1 MAQEQR
7 FELVS
12 TLGRGGM
19 AEVFLGWMHSV
30 GGLRRKVAIK
40 RILPELIQKQSKLFQ
55 QMFVDE
61 ARLAFQLEHD
71 NIVRVYDVGQTAN
84 TFFIV
89 MEYIEGFDLK
99 TIMER
104 LRSSGTIFPLGV
116 ALYITLQV
124 CAGLGYAHTLTD
136 PDGKPLG
143 LIHNDISPPNILIG
157 RHGDVKVADF
167 GLSDARSNDVATPE
181 GMIKGKF
188 AYISPESTKNPPQ
201 ITSRSDIFSIGI
213 CLWEMLAGTRLFQ
226 RDSDLATFKA
236 VQTCEIPDLRKYR
249 NDIPDELMAIV
260 NKALAK
266 DSSKRYQTCEA
277 LYLDIASVATALNIP
292 INRYD
297 LSWLVNDLAGN
308 RWSEFVGEKV
318 SADVQKT
325 LQDEL
330 GGMLPP
336 GDAEILAEIVTG
348 MSEAEDVQTNERAKR
363 KNANWVEDVF
373 SDVGFDEGE
382 VVFAEKKDDFSV
394 DPTQQMVSKA
404 KPKSA
409 EPRKAATDEAKSD
422 DKKKETNSRETP
434 KVTLKT
440 PTSGPNLNTPSREL
454 SGMLPSSKSSIVSRS
469 SVNTVKNGV
478 SPMVTACIAFISLI
492 VGILIAVFVALGSVM

>member
-19 AEVFLGWMHSV
+19 AEVFLGWMNSV

-71 NIVRVYDVGQTAN
+71 NIVRVYDVGQTSN

-99 TIMER
+99 SMMEK
-104 LRSSGTIFPLGV
+104 LRAKNTIFPLGV
-116 ALYITLQV
+116 ALYIALQV
-124 CAGLGYAHTLTD
+124 CSGLGYAHSLCGD
-136 PDGKPLG
+136 DGQPLG
-143 LIHNDISPPNILIG
+143 LIHNDISPPNILVG

-188 AYISPESTKNPPQ
+188 AYISPESTQNPPR
-201 ITSRSDIFSIGI
+201 ITTRSDIFSIGI
-213 CLWEMLAGTRLFQ
+213 VLWEMLAGRRLFQ
-226 RDSDLATFKA
+226 RNTDLDTFKA
-236 VQTCEIPDLRKYR
+236 VRSCEIPDLRKMR
-249 NDIPDELMAIV
+249 NDISDELNHII

-266 DSSKRYQTCEA
+266 DPDNRYQSCEEM
-277 LYLDIASVATALNIP
+277 YLDLASVATAQNIP
-292 INRYD
+292 VNRYD
-297 LSWLVNDLAGN
+297 LIWLVNDLHGN
-308 RWSEFVGEKV
+308 HWSEFVGEKV
-318 SADVQKT
+318 SEDMQKT

-336 GDAEILAEIVTG
+336 GDAEILSEIVTG
-348 MSEAEDVQTNERAKR
+348 IAEADVSDIEVASSAKEE
-363 KNANWVEDVF
+363 NANWVADVF
-373 SDVGFDEGE
+373 SDVGFEEGA
-382 VVFAEKKDDFSV
+382 VVFDKKDKKSDE
-394 DPTQQMVSKA
+394 PEKAEA
-404 KPKSA
+404 KPAAKPAA
-409 EPRKAATDEAKSD
+409 EP
-422 DKKKETNSRETP
+422 P
-434 KVTLKT
+434 KPPVPAPLPEPPT
-440 PTSGPNLNTPSREL
+440 PTREL
-454 SGMLPSSKSSIVSRS
+454 SGMLPSSKSTLISRNSVSNRIAIKDGRRLS
-469 SVNTVKNGV
+469 AGLAICLVLLGFMLGAVAAILLSVGQ
-478 SPMVTACIAFISLI
+478 
-492 VGILIAVFVALGSVM
+492 

>member
-40 RILPELIQKQSKLFQ
+40 RILPELIQKQGKLFQ

-71 NIVRVYDVGQTAN
+71 NIVRVYDVCQTSN

-89 MEYIEGFDLK
+89 MEYVEGFDLK

-104 LRSSGTIFPLGV
+104 LRETNTVFPLGI
-116 ALYITLQV
+116 AIYITLQV

-167 GLSDARSNDVATPE
+167 GLSDARSNDVTTPD

-188 AYISPESTKNPPQ
+188 AYISPESTKAPPH
-201 ITSRSDIFSIGI
+201 ITSRSDIFYIGI
-213 CLWEMLAGTRLFQ
+213 CLWEMLAGRRLFQ
-226 RDSDLATFKA
+226 RNTDIETFKA
-236 VQTCEIPDLRKYR
+236 VSTCTIPDIKRIRADL
-249 NDIPDELMAIV
+249 PDEL
-260 NKALAK
+260 LAVVYK
-266 DSSKRYQTCEA
+266 SLAPDPDKRYQTCEEF
-277 LYLDIASVATALNIP
+277 YLELAAVATNLGIP
-292 INRYD
+292 VNRYD

-308 RWSEFVGEKV
+308 KWSEFVGVKV
-318 SADVQKT
+318 SADVQKS
-325 LQDEL
+325 LEDEL

-336 GDAEILAEIVTG
+336 GDAEMLAELGAGI
-348 MSEAEDVQTNERAKR
+348 SEAVEVEANEAAKAQ
-363 KNANWVEDVF
+363 NANWLDDVF
-373 SDVGFDEGE
+373 NDVGFEEGA
-382 VVFAEKKDDFSV
+382 VVFDNKKENKAEE
-394 DPTQQMVSKA
+394 TA
-404 KPKSA
+404 KPTETDKPKEDAKPA
-409 EPRKAATDEAKSD
+409 ENAQT
-422 DKKKETNSRETP
+422 KENSGGKHVESGKIPLDRT
-434 KVTLKT
+434 KVTLNS
-440 PTSGPNLNTPSREL
+440 PAPNTPVREV
-454 SGMLPSSKSSIVSRS
+454 SGMLPSAKSTSVMVSR
-469 SVNTVKNGV
+469 TKLDADK
-478 SPMVTACIAFISLI
+478 PPIRWHVTASALVLGI
-492 VGILIAVFVALGSVM
+492 VLGALVTLLIAI

>member
-19 AEVFLGWMHSV
+19 AEVFLGWMNSV

-99 TIMER
+99 TIMEK
-104 LRSSGTIFPLGV
+104 LRDSGTVFPLGV

-124 CAGLGYAHTLTD
+124 CSGLGYAHTLTD
-136 PDGKPLG
+136 EEGKPLG

-157 RHGDVKVADF
+157 RHGEVKVADF
-167 GLSDARSNDVATPE
+167 GLSDARSNDVATPD

-188 AYISPESTKNPPQ
+188 AYISPEGTKGAARIST
-201 ITSRSDIFSIGI
+201 RSDIFSIGI

-226 RDSDLATFKA
+226 RESDKETFKA
-236 VQTCEIPDLRKYR
+236 VRECKIPDLRNYR
-249 NDIPDELMAIV
+249 DDIPVELIRIINKVLAPNPDE
-260 NKALAK
+260 
-266 DSSKRYQTCEA
+266 RYQTCEE
-277 LYLDIASVATALNIP
+277 LYLDIASLATARNIP
-292 INRYD
+292 LNRYD
-297 LSWLVNDLAGN
+297 LSWMVNDLAN
-308 RWSEFVGEKV
+308 NAWKDFVGERV
-318 SADVQKT
+318 SADVQKS
-325 LQDEL
+325 LEEEL

-348 MSEAEDVQTNERAKR
+348 ISEAQEVEKNVRAQR
-363 KNANWVEDVF
+363 KNANWIEDVF
-373 SDVGFDEGE
+373 NDVGFEEGE
-382 VVFAEKKDDFSV
+382 VKFAEKKKELELDFNE
-394 DPTQQMVSKA
+394 DPTLAKVQPA
-404 KPKSA
+404 KPKHHEDQA
-409 EPRKAATDEAKSD
+409 KAAEKKIEASPSKL
-422 DKKKETNSRETP
+422 TMA
-434 KVTLKT
+434 T
-440 PTSGPNLNTPSREL
+440 PTRHLNDK
-454 SGMLPSSKSSIVSRS
+454 LPSSKSNICTRS
-469 SVNTVKNGV
+469 SVSSVGFSKLAAAG
-478 SPMVTACIAFISLI
+478 IALVGFVVGIIVAIVVFMISLE
-492 VGILIAVFVALGSVM
+492 

>member
-40 RILPELIQKQSKLFQ
+40 RILPELIQKQGKLFQ

-71 NIVRVYDVGQTAN
+71 NIVRVYDVGQTSN

-89 MEYIEGFDLK
+89 MEYIEGYDLK

-104 LRSSGTIFPLGV
+104 LRETNTVFPIGI
-116 ALYITLQV
+116 AIYITLQV

-167 GLSDARSNDVATPE
+167 GLSDARSNNVATPD

-188 AYISPESTKNPPQ
+188 AYISPESTKAPPN

-213 CLWEMLAGTRLFQ
+213 CLWEMLAGRKLFQ
-226 RDSDLATFKA
+226 RKTDIETFKA
-236 VQTCEIPDLRKYR
+236 VSACMIPDIKRIR
-249 NDIPDELMAIV
+249 SDIPDELLTILY
-260 NKALAK
+260 KALAP
-266 DSSKRYQTCEA
+266 DPDKRYQTCEE
-277 LYLDIASVATALNIP
+277 LYLDLASVATGSGIP
-292 INRYD
+292 VNRYD
-297 LSWLVNDLAGN
+297 LSWLINDLAGN
-308 RWSEFVGEKV
+308 KWSEFVGEKV
-318 SADVQKT
+318 SADVQKS
-325 LQDEL
+325 LEDEL

-336 GDAEILAEIVTG
+336 GDAEMLAELGAGI
-348 MSEAEDVQTNERAKR
+348 SEAVEVESNEGAKAQH
-363 KNANWVEDVF
+363 ANWLEDVF
-373 SDVGFDEGE
+373 NDVGFAEGE
-382 VVFAEKKDDFSV
+382 VVFEHKKEGGE
-394 DPTQQMVSKA
+394 KA
-404 KPKSA
+404 KPEPLGDADKPKDSTPHSA
-409 EPRKAATDEAKSD
+409 SEELKVSIDRTKLTL
-422 DKKKETNSRETP
+422 NSPIPTGPVRE
-434 KVTLKT
+434 V
-440 PTSGPNLNTPSREL
+440 SS
-454 SGMLPSSKSSIVSRS
+454 MLPSSKSTSVRVTNSKLSKKETRPHVTLSVFAFGVVLGVIVS
-469 SVNTVKNGV
+469 V
-478 SPMVTACIAFISLI
+478 IAFIL
-492 VGILIAVFVALGSVM
+492 AL

>member
-1 MAQEQR
+1 MAAQENR

-19 AEVFLGWMHSV
+19 AEVFLGWMNSV

-89 MEYIEGFDLK
+89 MEYVEGFDLK
-99 TIMER
+99 SVMEK
-104 LRSSGTIFPLGV
+104 LRKSGTIFPLGI

-124 CAGLGYAHTLTD
+124 CAGLGYAHTLAD
-136 PDGKPLG
+136 AEGKPLG

-167 GLSDARSNDVATPE
+167 GLSDARSNDVVTPD

-188 AYISPESTKNPPQ
+188 AYISPESTKNPPMV
-201 ITSRSDIFSIGI
+201 TSRSDIFSIGI
-213 CLWEMLAGTRLFQ
+213 VLWEMLAGRRLFQ
-226 RDSDLATFKA
+226 RESDLATFKA
-236 VQTCEIPDLRKYR
+236 VRACQIPDLRQFR
-249 NDIPDELMAIV
+249 DDVPAELMEIV
-260 NKALAK
+260 AKALAANP
-266 DSSKRYQTCEA
+266 DERYQTCEA
-277 LYLDIASVATALNIP
+277 LYLDLASVATGLGIP

-297 LSWLVNDLAGN
+297 LSWLVNDLHGN
-308 RWSEFVGEKV
+308 TWSEFVGEKV
-318 SADVQKT
+318 SEDMQKT

-336 GDAEILAEIVTG
+336 GDAEVMAEIVTG
-348 MSEAEDVQTNERAKR
+348 MEAQEVASNEAAKQ

-382 VVFAEKKDDFSV
+382 VKFTNKEKEEAAKKAEEEKKKAEAAAAPKPPEKLEP
-394 DPTQQMVSKA
+394 PT
-404 KPKSA
+404 
-409 EPRKAATDEAKSD
+409 
-422 DKKKETNSRETP
+422 
-434 KVTLKT
+434 
-440 PTSGPNLNTPSREL
+440 REL
-454 SGMLPSSKSSIVSRS
+454 SGMLPSSKATIVSRPPTPLPTQVHS
-469 SVNTVKNGV
+469 GV
-478 SPMVTACIAFISLI
+478 PVWVAIVLCIL
-492 VGILIAVFVALGSVM
+492 GIGIGGAGLYLLIAMKMVAM